1 MPVASGLCSFAGLP
15 DPAATDTAD
24 RLDQSFD
31 EFVAQQTETLQDLGN
46 LFAGVDYLRYLDG
59 EKHLVF
65 VTPKGL
71 TLPRG
76 EDARAIALAAVG
88 LLLAAVGVAGVTTQ
102 NVIRRPHEIGVRL
115 ALGARPRRVVGMVV
129 RQILLPVVGGVV
141 AGLAGAWAM
150 AQSLASLLF
159 DITPHDPITFACVAG
174 LLVMVSLVAAWLP
187 ARRAATVNPINR
199 LRAE

>member
-1 MPVASGLCSFAGLP
+1 VPVASGLCSFAGLP

-76 EDARAIALAAVG
+76 EDARAIALAASDARVAMDIVYTG
-88 LLLAAVGVAGVTTQ
+88 GMIGVASP
-102 NVIRRPHEIGVRL
+102 IE
-115 ALGARPRRVVGMVV
+115 
-129 RQILLPVVGGVV
+129 GG
-141 AGLAGAWAM
+141 
-150 AQSLASLLF
+150 
-159 DITPHDPITFACVAG
+159 
-174 LLVMVSLVAAWLP
+174 P
-187 ARRAATVNPINR
+187 AR
-199 LRAE
+199 